1 MKRLSLVVVALFLLC
16 AIGCR
21 DTLGVGHTFVPPTK
35 APYTEPVDSVYEEL
49 NGEPKSAYGRFS
61 FYETDFN
68 EGYIRLPLD
77 SPYRLFVFMDADG
90 ELQYRV
96 YATREIMEDG
106 TAANLEV
113 GYLRAELRERPQP
126 QPGESSYVILID
138 EGAGFVDTKQERFG
152 RVETDRNRTN
162 PQMPYAVGTDGD
174 LYYPA
179 ANGEAYFG
187 AVPVS
192 RLPNGDIV
200 FTLPGGDTVTLLNIA
215 ELFATE
221 VPSESPTEEPT
232 PTPQRWFPVPNTP
245 TPAPTDTP
253 EPTDTPTPVPT
264 DTPDPTPG
272 GNENADPTPGGNEN
286 ADPTPGGNENPDP
299 TPGGNENPDPT
310 QGGNENADPTPG
322 GNENLDPTPGGNE
335 NPDPTPGGNENPDP
349 TPGGNENPD
358 PMQGGNENTDPAEG
372 GNENTDPTET
382 GNENNNPTPGENG
395 NNESTPAQQSDPK
408 PNP

>member
-1 MKRLSLVVVALFLLC
+1 MPMKRLSLVIVALFLLC

-232 PTPQRWFPVPNTP
+232 PTP
-245 TPAPTDTP
+245 APTDTP
-253 EPTDTPTPVPT
+253 EPTDTPTPVST
-264 DTPDPTPG
+264 DTP
-272 GNENADPTPGGNEN
+272 DPTPGGNEN

-310 QGGNENADPTPG
+310 
-322 GNENLDPTPGGNE
+322 PGGNE
-335 NPDPTPGGNENPDP
+335 NPDPTPGGNENTDP
-349 TPGGNENPD
+349 TPGGNENP
-358 PMQGGNENTDPAEG
+358 DPAEG

-382 GNENNNPTPGENG
+382 GNENNNPIPGENG
-395 NNESTPAQQSDPK
+395 NNESTPAQQPDPK